1 MTFDEVKKKLKEYTG
16 LKKLLEAK
24 QTQIDELRE
33 GLAAIRATDYAKE
46 KVCSSGSSDYIE
58 TILDRIARLEG
69 RANTIMQRIFDIE
82 DLIAENMDELSDVEQ
97 AIVIDR
103 YMNDMSWAK
112 ICKKYYFSY
121 EGKGAQKVLNRA
133 IRKIA
138 NKKSP

>member
-1 MTFDEVKKKLKEYTG
+1 MTFEEIKKKLSEYKD
-16 LKKLLEAK
+16 LKKLLSSEIERIA
-24 QTQIDELRE
+24 QLRNQ
-33 GLAAIRATDYAKE
+33 LYDFKATDYGRE
-46 KVCSSGSSDYIE
+46 KVKSSTQSTYKES
-58 TILDRIARLEG
+58 ILDRIVQLEK
-69 RANTIMQRIFDIE
+69 RADDVQTKLFAIE
-82 DLIAENMDELSDVEQ
+82 DMIADNMDGLSDVEQ

-133 IRKIA
+133 IHKIA

>member
-1 MTFDEVKKKLKEYTG
+1 MTFDEIKEKLKEYTG

-24 QTQIDELRE
+24 QTQISELRE
-33 GLAAIRATDYAKE
+33 GLTAIRATDYAKE

-103 YMNDMSWAK
+103 YMNDMNWQQ
-112 ICKKYYFSY
+112 ICKKYHYAERQPYRILDSAL
-121 EGKGAQKVLNRA
+121 K
-133 IRKIA
+133 KIA
-138 NKKSP
+138 KE